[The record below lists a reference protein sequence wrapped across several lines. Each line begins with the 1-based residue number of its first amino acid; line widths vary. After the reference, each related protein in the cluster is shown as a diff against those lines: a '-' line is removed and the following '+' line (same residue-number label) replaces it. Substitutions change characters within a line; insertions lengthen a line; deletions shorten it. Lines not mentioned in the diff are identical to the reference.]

1 MDIVHRLPPLVGL
14 YEVVKFLDPRL
25 LQIQFYKNESMFSY
39 SSHYVEGHDIY
50 GNLIYNMIK
59 KNGRRYYLL
68 LSQIKNTD
76 TYYLTFVEEED
87 KGKYN
92 SIFAGKDMESAVF
105 QYLEEVTQYGI

>member
-1 MDIVHRLPPLVGL
+1 MDIVHRLPPLVGI

-68 LSQIKNTD
+68 LSQMD
-76 TYYLTFVEEED
+76 TYYYLTFVEEED
-87 KGKYN
+87 KGKYT
-92 SIFAGKDMESAVF
+92 SVFAGKDMESAVF
-105 QYLEEVTQYGI
+105 QYLEEVTQYGD